1 MFEKLYAQGE
11 MKVVCIGGS
20 ITEGAGAR
28 DKTNRW
34 TTRLIKWLNT
44 LPLGGTSFTE
54 INAGIGGT
62 ESNLGLLRLK
72 RDVLNLEPDIV
83 FLEFAVNDMMLTEEE
98 SAKFYEGILYAL
110 SKMQKVPYVI
120 CAGMVCNHNKPT
132 RAALHRK
139 LAANYGLDFIDVKV
153 GMDEQLG
160 LAEPGVN
167 LVRDRMFAKDN
178 IHPSDEGYGFY
189 FDYIKSQLSDESF
202 KRPIPMV
209 QSADFCKFTGRFL
222 NAYEMDCEGDWA
234 KIGEGD
240 WNQEN
245 FARKGSGMVTTTAE
259 GALRCRF
266 NGTAFMLCHRI
277 GRDYGKMVVTLDGG
291 SKEIDLYYETDNQ
304 PVCWFKSFE
313 LEDKEHVLE
322 IRALGTKNEKSTDTK
337 VRIDS
342 VIIPVAAE

>member
-1 MFEKLYAQGE
+1 
-11 MKVVCIGGS
+11 
-20 ITEGAGAR
+20 
-28 DKTNRW
+28 
-34 TTRLIKWLNT
+34 
-44 LPLGGTSFTE
+44 LGGTSFTE

-83 FLEFAVNDMMLTEEE
+83 FLEFAVNDMTLTEEE

-209 QSADFCKFTGRFL
+209 QSEDFCKFTGRFL

-245 FARKGSGMVTTTAE
+245 FGRKGSGMVTTTAE

-277 GRDYGKMVVTLDGG
+277 GRDYGKMVVTLDGV